1 MSMLMSTHL
10 PEVAMRFVDRQEEF
24 GFLEREYGQ
33 PSFRFIPLYG
43 RRRVGKTRLV
53 REFIGNKPTIY
64 FLADTVAEAEQLKN
78 LGRCVGEYFKDM
90 VLVEGGFR
98 DWEQFFRY
106 IREKSEGTRLVLAI
120 DEFPNLVNATRAISS
135 IFQKGIDTHLKETKL
150 FLILLG
156 SSVGMMEREV
166 LFSKAPLYG
175 RRTGSLKVD
184 ELKFSA
190 LKEFFPG
197 ADLKKR
203 AAIYSTFGTVPAYL
217 EQVRPHESV
226 LRNISELIL
235 ARNTFLHNEVEF
247 LLRGELREPRDY
259 YVILRAIAQG
269 KRKLSEIMNDTGFDK
284 AHLSRYLDILRS
296 LGFVEKEV
304 PVTEKS
310 PDKSRLG
317 QYRLHDRFFAFW
329 FKYVLP
335 NRGRLEIG
343 NEDYVLKQIGDT
355 FDQHLGDAY
364 ESISREIFLDLARR
378 EKLPVTSLGRWWWK
392 NEEID
397 LVALDEDS
405 KTVWF
410 GECKWS
416 NRKVGTDVYQDLR
429 RKSRLVE
436 WHAGKRNER
445 FILFS
450 RSGFSPPMLDVAK
463 REQVVLIEGESAL
476 R

>member
-1 MSMLMSTHL
+1 MK
-10 PEVAMRFVDRQEEF
+10 FVDRQAEL
-24 GFLEREYGQ
+24 GFLEREYDQ

-43 RRRVGKTRLV
+43 RRRIGKTRLV
-53 REFIGNKPTIY
+53 REFIKEKPAIY
-64 FLADTVAEAEQLKN
+64 FLADTVSEPEQLKN
-78 LGRCVGEYFKDM
+78 LGRSVGEYFNDM
-90 VLVEGGFR
+90 VLIEGGFR
-98 DWEQFFRY
+98 NWEQFFRY
-106 IREKSEGTRLVLAI
+106 IREKSAKARLVLAI
-120 DEFPNLVNATRAISS
+120 DEFPYLVNAARAISS
-135 IFQKGIDTHLKETKL
+135 IFQKGIDTHLKDTKL
-150 FLILLG
+150 LLILLG

-166 LFSKAPLYG
+166 LLSKAPLYG
-175 RRTGSLKVD
+175 RRTGSLKIE
-184 ELKFSA
+184 ELKFGA
-190 LKEFFPG
+190 LKEFFPD

-203 AAIYSTFGTVPAYL
+203 AAIYSTFGAVPAYL
-217 EQVRPHESV
+217 EQVRPHESI

-247 LLRGELREPRDY
+247 LLREELREPRDY

-304 PVTEKS
+304 PVTEKA

-317 QYRLHDRFFAFW
+317 LYRLHDRFFAFW

-343 NEDYVLKQIGDT
+343 NENYVLKQIEDT

-364 ESISREIFLDLARR
+364 ESIAREIFLDLARR
-378 EKLPVTSLGRWWWK
+378 EKIPVTSLGRWWWK

-397 LVALDEDS
+397 LVALDEES

-416 NRKVGTDVYQDLR
+416 GRKVGTDVFQDLR
-429 RKSRLVE
+429 RKSELVE
-436 WHAGKRNER
+436 WRTGKRNER

-450 RSGFSPPMLDVAK
+450 RSGFTPAMLDVAK
-463 REQVVLIEGESAL
+463 REKVVLVEGENTL

>member
-1 MSMLMSTHL
+1 MSMLMSTSL
-10 PEVAMRFVDRQEEF
+10 PEETMRFVDRQEELE
-24 GFLEREYGQ
+24 FLEREFGQ

-43 RRRVGKTRLV
+43 RRRIGKTRLV
-53 REFIGNKPTIY
+53 REFIKGKPAIY
-64 FLADTVAEAEQLKN
+64 FLADTVSEPEQLKN
-78 LGRCVGEYFKDM
+78 LGRSVGEYFKDM

-106 IREKSEGTRLVLAI
+106 IREKSANARLVLAI
-120 DEFPNLVNATRAISS
+120 DEFPYLVNAAREISS
-135 IFQKGIDTHLKETKL
+135 IFQKGIDTHLKDTKL
-150 FLILLG
+150 LLILLG
-156 SSVGMMEREV
+156 SSIGMMEREV

-175 RRTGSLKVD
+175 RRTGSLKVE

-190 LKEFFPG
+190 LREFFPE

-217 EQVRPHESV
+217 EQVRPKESV
-226 LRNISELIL
+226 LRNIAELIL
-235 ARNTFLHNEVEF
+235 SRNTFLHNEVEF
-247 LLRGELREPRDY
+247 LLREELREPRDY

-296 LGFVEKEV
+296 RGFVEKEV

-317 QYRLHDRFFAFW
+317 LYRLHDRFFAFW
-329 FKYVLP
+329 FKYILP
-335 NRGRLEIG
+335 NRGRLELG
-343 NEDYVLKQIGDT
+343 NEGYVLKQIEAT
-355 FDQHLGDAY
+355 FDQHVGDAY
-364 ESISREIFLDLARR
+364 EAISRENFLDMARQ
-378 EKLPVTSLGRWWWK
+378 ENLPVTSLGRWWAK

-397 LVALDEDS
+397 LVAIDEES
-405 KTVWF
+405 RAIWF

-416 NRKVGTDVYQDLR
+416 GKKVGTDVYQDLR
-429 RKSRLVE
+429 RKSERVE
-436 WHAGKRNER
+436 WHAGKRTER

-450 RSGFSPPMLDVAK
+450 RSGFTPTMLDVAK
-463 REQVVLIEGESAL
+463 REKVVLFEGESPL

>member
-1 MSMLMSTHL
+1 
-10 PEVAMRFVDRQEEF
+10 MRFVDRQQEL

-43 RRRVGKTRLV
+43 RRRIGKTRLV
-53 REFIGNKPTIY
+53 REFIKGKPAIY
-64 FLADTVAEAEQLKN
+64 FLADTVSEPEQLKN
-78 LGRCVGEYFKDM
+78 LGRAIGEYFKDM
-90 VLVEGGFR
+90 LLIEGGFR

-106 IREKSEGTRLVLAI
+106 IRERSAKARLVLVI
-120 DEFPNLVNATRAISS
+120 DEFPYLVNAARAISS
-135 IFQKGIDTHLKETKL
+135 IFQKGIDTHLKDTKL

-166 LFSKAPLYG
+166 LLSKAPLYG
-175 RRTGSLKVD
+175 RRTGSLKVE

-190 LKEFFPG
+190 LREFFPE

-203 AAIYSTFGTVPAYL
+203 VAIYSTFGAVPAYL
-217 EQVRPHESV
+217 EQVRPQESI

-247 LLRGELREPRDY
+247 LLREELREPRDY

-269 KRKLSEIMNDTGFDK
+269 KRKLAEIMNDTGFDK

-296 LGFVEKEV
+296 LGFVEKEI

-317 QYRLHDRFFAFW
+317 LYRLHDRFFAFW

-343 NEDYVLKQIGDT
+343 NEDYVLKQIEDT
-355 FDQHLGDAY
+355 LDQHVSESY
-364 ESISREIFLDLARR
+364 EEISREIFLDMARR
-378 EKLPVTSLGRWWWK
+378 EKIPVTSMGRWWWK

-397 LVALDEDS
+397 LVAVDEES
-405 KTVWF
+405 RTIWF

-416 NRKVGTDVYQDLR
+416 GRKVGTDVYQDLR
-429 RKSRLVE
+429 RKSELVE
-436 WHAGKRNER
+436 WHAGRRNER

-450 RSGFSPPMLDVAK
+450 RSGFTPAMLDLAK
-463 REQVVLIEGESAL
+463 REKVILVEGERAT